1 MTLEQ
6 LLLDKLKQ
14 LPIDKQQELLDF
26 ADFLSEKSRGKPTL
40 TSIRGLCADLKVDIT
55 EEEIQE
61 TRQEMWSNFPREK
74 LLS

>member
-6 LLLDKLKQ
+6 SLLEKLKQ

-26 ADFLSEKSRGKPTL
+26 AEFLSQKPLIKPNL

-55 EEEIQE
+55 EEEIQQA
-61 TRQEMWSNFPREK
+61 RQEMWSNFPRED
-74 LLS
+74 LLL